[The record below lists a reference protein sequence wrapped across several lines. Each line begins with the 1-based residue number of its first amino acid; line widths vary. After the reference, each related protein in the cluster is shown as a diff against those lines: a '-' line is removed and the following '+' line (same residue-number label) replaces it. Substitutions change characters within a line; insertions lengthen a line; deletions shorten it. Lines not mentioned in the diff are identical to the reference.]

1 MHIVGFMGHGGTRI
15 SPDHPLRTLF
25 QHLVRGNFR
34 RGAQL
39 DDAEVA
45 DYVSAMLSEFTHAE
59 TLYRIRN
66 ARGQRLDNVAEMIV
80 ESNPHLDAPSFDR
93 EREVRKHVGDFTLFL
108 TGLFP
113 EAVGGLPRLRPLSV
127 DVFVDYVAAGKE
139 SYRIVSAFN
148 MFEYREEAPLFGRL
162 AYHFEQ
168 CVHGLNLVKRDLE
181 QMQGTYYRTLQKD
194 VGLS

>member
-1 MHIVGFMGHGGTRI
+1 MNDGVTRI
-15 SPDHPLRTLF
+15 SQNHPLRALF

-45 DYVSAMLSEFTHAE
+45 DYVSAMLTEFVHVE
-59 TLYRIRN
+59 NLYRIRN
-66 ARGQRLDNVAEMIV
+66 ARGQQLKDVADMLV
-80 ESNPHLDAPSFDR
+80 ESNPLLDAPSFDR
-93 EREVRKHVGDFTLFL
+93 ERAVRKHVGDFTLFF

-113 EAVGGLPRLRPLSV
+113 EAVGALPRLKPLSV
-127 DVFVDYVAAGKE
+127 DTFVDYVKAGKE
-139 SYRIVSAFN
+139 SYRVVSKFD
-148 MFEYREEAPLFGRL
+148 MYEYRAEAPLFGRL

-181 QMQGTYYRTLQKD
+181 QMQGTYYRKLQKD
-194 VGLS
+194 VGLE

>member
-1 MHIVGFMGHGGTRI
+1 MGNDVNRI
-15 SPDHPLRTLF
+15 SPTHPLRLLF

-39 DDAEVA
+39 EDADIA
-45 DYVSAMLSEFTHAE
+45 DYVGALLAEFTH
-59 TLYRIRN
+59 TDNLYQIRN
-66 ARGQRLDNVAEMIV
+66 ARGERLDDVAAMLI

-93 EREVRKHVGDFTLFL
+93 ERAVRRHVGDFTLFY

-113 EAVGGLPRLRPLSV
+113 EAVASLPRLKPLSV
-127 DVFVDYVAAGKE
+127 DTFVDYVAAGKE
-139 SYRIVSAFN
+139 SYRIVSLFD
-148 MFEYREEAPLFGRL
+148 MYEYRDEAPLFSKL

-181 QMQGTYYRTLQKD
+181 QMQGTYYRKLQKD
-194 VGLS
+194 VGLN

>member
-1 MHIVGFMGHGGTRI
+1 MDNGATEILRN
-15 SPDHPLRTLF
+15 HPLRTLF

-45 DYVSAMLSEFTHAE
+45 DYVSDMLTNFAHVEN
-59 TLYRIRN
+59 LYRVRN
-66 ARGQRLDNVAEMIV
+66 ARGKRLDDVADMLV
-80 ESNPHLDAPSFDR
+80 ESNPLLDASSFDR
-93 EREVRKHVGDFTLFL
+93 ERAVRKHVGDFTLFY

-113 EAVGGLPRLRPLSV
+113 EAVATLPRLRPLSV
-127 DVFVDYVAAGKE
+127 DTFVDYVAAGKE
-139 SYRIVSAFN
+139 SYRVVSAFN
-148 MFEYREEAPLFGRL
+148 MDEYREQAPLFGRL

-181 QMQGTYYRTLQKD
+181 QMQGTYYRKLQKD
-194 VGLS
+194 VGLE

>member
-1 MHIVGFMGHGGTRI
+1 MNDGVTRI
-15 SPDHPLRTLF
+15 SQNHPLRTLF

-45 DYVSAMLSEFTHAE
+45 DYVSAMLLDFVHAE
-59 TLYRIRN
+59 NLYRIRN
-66 ARGQRLDNVAEMIV
+66 ARGQQLKDVADMLV
-80 ESNPHLDAPSFDR
+80 ESNPLLEAPSFDR
-93 EREVRKHVGDFTLFL
+93 ERAVRKHVGDFTLFF

-113 EAVGGLPRLRPLSV
+113 ESVGALPRLRPLSV
-127 DVFVDYVAAGKE
+127 DTFVDYVKAGKE
-139 SYRIVSAFN
+139 SYHVVSKFD
-148 MFEYREEAPLFGRL
+148 MFEYRQEAPLFGRL

-181 QMQGTYYRTLQKD
+181 QMQGTYYRKLQKD
-194 VGLS
+194 VGLE

>member
-1 MHIVGFMGHGGTRI
+1 MNDGVTRI
-15 SPDHPLRTLF
+15 SQNHPLRTLF

-45 DYVSAMLSEFTHAE
+45 DYVSAMLMDFVHAE
-59 TLYRIRN
+59 NLYRIRN
-66 ARGQRLDNVAEMIV
+66 ARGRQLKDVADMLV
-80 ESNPHLDAPSFDR
+80 ESNPLLDAPSFDR
-93 EREVRKHVGDFTLFL
+93 ERAVRKHVGDFTLFL

-113 EAVGGLPRLRPLSV
+113 ESVGALPRLRPLSV
-127 DVFVDYVAAGKE
+127 DTFVDYVKAGKE
-139 SYRIVSAFN
+139 SYHVVSKFD

-181 QMQGTYYRTLQKD
+181 QMQGTYYKKLQKD
-194 VGLS
+194 VGLG

>member
-1 MHIVGFMGHGGTRI
+1 MGNEVTRI
-15 SPDHPLRTLF
+15 AKDHPLRTLF

-45 DYVSAMLSEFTHAE
+45 DYVSVLLTEFTHIDYM
-59 TLYRIRN
+59 YRIRN
-66 ARGQRLDNVAEMIV
+66 ARGERLDDVAAMLV

-93 EREVRKHVGDFTLFL
+93 ERAVRRHVGDFTLFY

-113 EAVGGLPRLRPLSV
+113 EAVGALPRLRPLSV
-127 DVFVDYVAAGKE
+127 DTFVDYVAEGKE
-139 SYRIVSAFN
+139 SYRIVSLFN
-148 MFEYREEAPLFGRL
+148 MYEYRDEAPLFGRL

-181 QMQGTYYRTLQKD
+181 QMQGTYYRKLQKD

>member
-1 MHIVGFMGHGGTRI
+1 MENRGAQI
-15 SPDHPLRTLF
+15 SQDHPLRALF

-45 DYVSAMLSEFTHAE
+45 DYVSRLLIDFTHVE
-59 TLYRIRN
+59 NVYRIHN
-66 ARGQRLDNVAEMIV
+66 ARGKRLDDVAGMLI
-80 ESNPHLDAPSFDR
+80 ESNPLLDAQSFDR
-93 EREVRKHVGDFTLFL
+93 ERAVRKHVGDFTLFF

-113 EAVGGLPRLRPLSV
+113 ESVSSLPRLRPLSV
-127 DVFVDYVAAGKE
+127 DTFVDYVAAGKE

-148 MFEYREEAPLFGRL
+148 LFEYREEAPLFGRL

-168 CVHGLNLVKRDLE
+168 CVHGLNLVKQDLE
-181 QMQGTYYRTLQKD
+181 KMQGTYYKELRKD
-194 VGLS
+194 IGLGS

>member
-1 MHIVGFMGHGGTRI
+1 MNHGGDRI
-15 SPDHPLRTLF
+15 SQNHPLRTLF

-39 DDAEVA
+39 DHPDLA
-45 DYVSAMLSEFTHAE
+45 DYVSAMLTSFTHVE
-59 TLYRIRN
+59 NLYSVRN
-66 ARGQRLDNVAEMIV
+66 ARGQRLLDVAQMLI

-93 EREVRKHVGDFTLFL
+93 ERAVRKHVGDFTLFY

-113 EAVGGLPRLRPLSV
+113 EAVAALPRLRPLSV
-127 DVFVDYVAAGKE
+127 DTFVDYVAAGKE
-139 SYRIVSAFN
+139 SYRVVSAFN
-148 MFEYREEAPLFGRL
+148 MYEYREEAPLFGRL

-181 QMQGTYYRTLQKD
+181 QMQGTYYKKLQKD
-194 VGLS
+194 LGLEH

>member
-1 MHIVGFMGHGGTRI
+1 MGDDVTRI
-15 SPDHPLRTLF
+15 AENHPLRALF

-39 DDAEVA
+39 DDAELA
-45 DYVSAMLSEFTHAE
+45 DYVSGLLTEFTHVE
-59 TLYRIRN
+59 NLYRIRN
-66 ARGQRLDNVAEMIV
+66 ARGERLDDVAEMLI

-93 EREVRKHVGDFTLFL
+93 ERAVRRHVGDFTLFF

-113 EAVGGLPRLRPLSV
+113 EFVGSLPRLRPLSL
-127 DVFVDYVAAGKE
+127 DTFVDYVAAGKE
-139 SYRIVSAFN
+139 SYRIVSLFN
-148 MFEYREEAPLFGRL
+148 MYEYREEAPLYGKL

-181 QMQGTYYRTLQKD
+181 KMQGTYYRKLQKD

>member
-1 MHIVGFMGHGGTRI
+1 MRHGDSVI
-15 SPDHPLRTLF
+15 PQNHPLRMLF

-39 DDAEVA
+39 DDPEVA
-45 DYVSAMLSEFTHAE
+45 DYVSNMLTEFTHVE
-59 TLYRIRN
+59 NLYKIRN
-66 ARGQRLDNVAEMIV
+66 ARGKRLEDVAEMLI
-80 ESNPHLDAPSFDR
+80 ESNPLLDAPSFDR
-93 EREVRKHVGDFTLFL
+93 ERAVRKHVGDFTLFY

-113 EAVGGLPRLRPLSV
+113 EAVGSLPKLRPLSV
-127 DVFVDYVAAGKE
+127 DTFVDYVKAGKE

-148 MFEYREEAPLFGRL
+148 MFDYRDEAPLFGRL

-194 VGLS
+194 LGLS

>member
-80 ESNPHLDAPSFDR
+80 ESTPHLDAPSFDR

>member
-1 MHIVGFMGHGGTRI
+1 MRDDVTRI
-15 SPDHPLRTLF
+15 SPNHPLRTLF

-39 DDAEVA
+39 DDAEMA
-45 DYVSAMLSEFTHAE
+45 DYVSTLLTDFTHVE
-59 TLYRIRN
+59 NMYRIRN
-66 ARGQRLDNVAEMIV
+66 ARGERLDDVAGMLI

-93 EREVRKHVGDFTLFL
+93 ERAVRRHVGDFTLFY

-113 EAVGGLPRLRPLSV
+113 EAVASLPRLKPLSV
-127 DVFVDYVAAGKE
+127 DTFVDYVAAGKE
-139 SYRIVSAFN
+139 SYRIVSLFN
-148 MFEYREEAPLFGRL
+148 MYEYREEAPLFSRL

-181 QMQGTYYRTLQKD
+181 QMQGTYYRKLQKD

>member
-1 MHIVGFMGHGGTRI
+1 MDKGVTQI
-15 SPDHPLRTLF
+15 SRTHPLRTLF

-45 DYVSAMLSEFTHAE
+45 DYVSDMLTNFTHVE
-59 TLYRIRN
+59 NLYRVRN
-66 ARGQRLDNVAEMIV
+66 AKGQRLTDVAEMLV
-80 ESNPHLDAPSFDR
+80 ESNPLLDAPSFDR
-93 EREVRKHVGDFTLFL
+93 ERAVRKHVGDFTLFY

-113 EAVGGLPRLRPLSV
+113 EAVGALPRLRPLSV
-127 DVFVDYVAAGKE
+127 DTFVDYVAAGKE
-139 SYRIVSAFN
+139 SYRVVSAFN
-148 MFEYREEAPLFGRL
+148 MYEYRAEAPLFGKL

-181 QMQGTYYRTLQKD
+181 QMQGTYYKKLQKD
-194 VGLS
+194 AGIG

>member
-1 MHIVGFMGHGGTRI
+1 MHIVHPMGHGDTGI
-15 SPDHPLRTLF
+15 SRNHPLRTLF

-39 DDAEVA
+39 DDPEVA
-45 DYVSAMLSEFTHAE
+45 DYVSSMLTEFTHLE
-59 TLYRIRN
+59 NLYKIRN
-66 ARGQRLDNVAEMIV
+66 ARGQRLGDVAEMIV
-80 ESNPHLDAPSFDR
+80 ESNPLLDAPSFDR
-93 EREVRKHVGDFTLFL
+93 ERAVRKHVGDFTLFY

-113 EAVGGLPRLRPLSV
+113 EAVGALPRLKPLSV
-127 DVFVDYVAAGKE
+127 DTFVDYVKAGKE

-181 QMQGTYYRTLQKD
+181 QMQGTYYRKLQKD

>member
-1 MHIVGFMGHGGTRI
+1 MGNDATRI
-15 SPDHPLRTLF
+15 SSTHPLRLLF

-39 DDAEVA
+39 DDADLA
-45 DYVSAMLSEFTHAE
+45 DYVGRMLTEFTHADNM
-59 TLYRIRN
+59 YRIHN
-66 ARGQRLDNVAEMIV
+66 ARGERLDDVAAMLI

-93 EREVRKHVGDFTLFL
+93 ERAVRRHVGDFTLFY

-113 EAVGGLPRLRPLSV
+113 EAVASLPRLKPLSV
-127 DVFVDYVAAGKE
+127 DTFVDYVAAGKE
-139 SYRIVSAFN
+139 SYRIVSLFD
-148 MFEYREEAPLFGRL
+148 MYEYRDEAPLFSKL

-181 QMQGTYYRTLQKD
+181 QMQGTYYRKLQKD
-194 VGLS
+194 VGLN

>member
-1 MHIVGFMGHGGTRI
+1 MDHGGDRT
-15 SPDHPLRTLF
+15 SQNHPLRTLF

-39 DDAEVA
+39 DDPDLA
-45 DYVSAMLSEFTHAE
+45 DYVSAMLTSFTHVE
-59 TLYRIRN
+59 NLYSVRN
-66 ARGQRLDNVAEMIV
+66 ARGQRLTDVAQMLI

-93 EREVRKHVGDFTLFL
+93 ERAVRKHVGDFTLFY

-113 EAVGGLPRLRPLSV
+113 EAVAALPRLRPLSV
-127 DVFVDYVAAGKE
+127 DTFVDYVAAGKE
-139 SYRIVSAFN
+139 SYRVVSAFN
-148 MFEYREEAPLFGRL
+148 MYEYREEAPLFGRL

-181 QMQGTYYRTLQKD
+181 QMQGTYYRKLQKD
-194 VGLS
+194 LGLEH

>member
-1 MHIVGFMGHGGTRI
+1 MRHGDTGI
-15 SPDHPLRTLF
+15 SQNHPLRTLF

-39 DDAEVA
+39 DDPEVA
-45 DYVSAMLSEFTHAE
+45 DYVSNMLTEFTHVE
-59 TLYRIRN
+59 NLYKIRN
-66 ARGQRLDNVAEMIV
+66 ARGQRLGDVADMIV
-80 ESNPHLDAPSFDR
+80 ESNPLLDAPSFDR
-93 EREVRKHVGDFTLFL
+93 ERAVRKHVGDFTLFY

-113 EAVGGLPRLRPLSV
+113 EAVGALPKLKPLSV
-127 DVFVDYVAAGKE
+127 DTFVDYVKAGKE

-148 MFEYREEAPLFGRL
+148 MFEYRDEAPLFGRL

-181 QMQGTYYRTLQKD
+181 QMQGSYYRKLQND
-194 VGLS
+194 MGLS